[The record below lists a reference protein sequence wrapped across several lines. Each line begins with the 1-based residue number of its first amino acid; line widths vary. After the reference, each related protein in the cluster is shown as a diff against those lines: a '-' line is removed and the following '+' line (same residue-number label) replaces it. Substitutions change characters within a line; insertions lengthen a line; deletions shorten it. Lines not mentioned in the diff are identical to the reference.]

1 MEIENIIGKY
11 KWVKHRGCSQPR
23 TARQEG
29 FARTSAF
36 SLSAVSVSFPGKAL
50 RRTPILCLDPLALA
64 HTHVITVIR
73 SFKHLKTLILLK
85 RSKME
90 ELLKAMISWE
100 REEFKS
106 GQIEE

>member
-1 MEIENIIGKY
+1 MGEAPGLLPAQDSKAGRLCQNISIFL
-11 KWVKHRGCSQPR
+11 VS
-23 TARQEG
+23 
-29 FARTSAF
+29 
-36 SLSAVSVSFPGKAL
+36 SVSFPGKAL